1 MGWGIELATSGVSKN
16 GELQNK
22 RASHAIVL
30 GCGRSGTSNF
40 GELFAGLPS
49 YSYYSEPPFEDLAGY
64 GYAAPVAI
72 KVPKPARGRP
82 TSPGLPFL
90 VDELCAAVPEP
101 RQIFWLVRHPLDAI
115 CSLRVGISK
124 NWGHHP
130 RPPDWETWRSQPL
143 LRRCAHH
150 WDHIN
155 SQGYEQVRNLARL
168 HRFEDMIDDPL
179 AFAQEICTDVGLD
192 PGPCDE
198 PLRRWAR
205 RVQDQDNDDFEEAE
219 CSKSY
224 SRPDHRTKV
233 GRWRE
238 NLSAAEVAELAPLVA
253 ETAACFGY
261 ALP

>member
-1 MGWGIELATSGVSKN
+1 MDGVSKD
-16 GELQNK
+16 GEPQGK
-22 RASHAIVL
+22 RASHVIVL
-30 GCGRSGTSNF
+30 GCGRSGTSIF
-40 GELFAGLPS
+40 GELFAGLPG

-90 VDELCAAVPEP
+90 VSELCAAVPEP

-130 RPPDWETWRSQPL
+130 RPPDWEAWRSQPL

-150 WDHIN
+150 WVHIN
-155 SQGYEQVRNLARL
+155 SLGYEQVRNLARPQ
-168 HRFEDMIDDPL
+168 RFEDMIADPL
-179 AFAQEICTDVGLD
+179 GVARAICAEVGLD
-192 PGPCDE
+192 PGSCE
-198 PLRRWAR
+198 ESLRRWAR

-224 SRPDHRTKV
+224 SRPDHATKV

-238 NLSAAEVAELAPLVA
+238 NLSAAEVAELVPLVA
-253 ETAACFGY
+253 EVAARFGY
-261 ALP
+261 RLS